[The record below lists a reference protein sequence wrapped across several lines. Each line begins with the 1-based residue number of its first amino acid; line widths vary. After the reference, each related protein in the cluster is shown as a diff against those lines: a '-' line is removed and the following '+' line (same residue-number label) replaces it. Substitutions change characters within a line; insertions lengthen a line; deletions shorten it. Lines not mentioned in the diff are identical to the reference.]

1 MVFLFLLFCVLC
13 WSLGNFR
20 KRLEN
25 TLESSSSTT
34 SNSFLGGMI
43 PNQPYSKAIK
53 LLSNQK
59 ILNKET
65 KQICKHPKNTV
76 GLNFFALPT
85 LKKFIETPHLV
96 DFVSVWHTPSRQRH
110 GLTRGPKSLNFPDG
124 NFQRAKT
131 FQTKCGNRFRD
142 KKSAEIVFVT
152 KKSMRK
158 FFL

>member
-1 MVFLFLLFCVLC
+1 MNTSTNGFPVSSVLC
-13 WSLGNFR
+13 PPNRMNFW

-65 KQICKHPKNTV
+65 KQICKHPKNKV

-96 DFVSVWHTPSRQRH
+96 DFVSVWHRLSRQRY
-110 GLTRGPKSLNFPDG
+110 GLATSSVY
-124 NFQRAKT
+124 
-131 FQTKCGNRFRD
+131 
-142 KKSAEIVFVT
+142 KKP
-152 KKSMRK
+152 
-158 FFL
+158 LC